1 VTAPNDDEAVELL
14 HEILAIPS
22 PSGQEQDLAAFLATR
37 LGKLGFA
44 ERIDEAGNVIGE
56 IGTGEGPTIM
66 LLSHLDTAGE
76 RLPVGA
82 KDGWLCGRGAV
93 DAKGPLAA
101 MICAAARR
109 PGFRGRIQVVGAVE
123 EERLSRGGHHI
134 ARSMLPPDR
143 LIVGEP
149 SGWSGV
155 VLGYK
160 GKIDLEYQVARPPT
174 HSTNPVPKATEIAV
188 GFWQALCAALG
199 SELSHAKF
207 DRPAA
212 TLRGMRG
219 DLGQAWVDVDCRVP
233 PGFDVEGFTD
243 ALRSAA
249 GDGEL
254 NVIRHVPAVRQ
265 SRANPAAR
273 SLFAAIRRHGGQPR
287 PLLKTGT
294 SDMNTV
300 SERWSVPMAAYGPGD
315 SSLDHGSDERIGIDE
330 YLRGVAVLATALD
343 ELAQD
348 AGQLEP
354 R

>member
-1 VTAPNDDEAVELL
+1 MTQPTDDEAVDLL
-14 HEILAIPS
+14 HDMLTIGS
-22 PSGQEQDLAAFLATR
+22 PSGQEQELAGFLAARLA
-37 LGKLGFA
+37 KLGFA
-44 ERIDEAGNVIGE
+44 CRIDEVGNVIGE
-56 IGTGEGPTIM
+56 IGTGDGPTIM
-66 LLSHLDTAGE
+66 LLSHLDTADWP
-76 RLPVGA
+76 LPARAEG
-82 KDGWLCGRGAV
+82 GWLCGRGAV

-134 ARSMLPPDR
+134 ARSMPPPDR

-155 VLGYK
+155 VLGYR
-160 GKIDLEYQVARPPT
+160 GKIDLEYRVTRPST
-174 HSTNPVPKATEIAV
+174 HSTNPEPKATEIAV
-188 GFWQALCAALG
+188 GFWEAVCAALG
-199 SELSHAKF
+199 PELSHAKF

-212 TLRGMRG
+212 TLRGIRG
-219 DLGQAWVDVDCRVP
+219 DLVQAWVDVDCRVP
-233 PGFDVEGFTD
+233 PGFDAERLTA

-249 GDGEL
+249 AGGEL
-254 NVIRHVPAVRQ
+254 NVIRHIPAVRQ

-273 SLFAAIRRHGGQPR
+273 ALTAAIRRHGGQPR

-315 SSLDHGSDERIGIDE
+315 SSLDHGSDERILLKE
-330 YLRGVAVLATALD
+330 FLQGVEVLATALD
-343 ELAQD
+343 ELEPD
-348 AGQLEP
+348 ARP
-354 R
+354 RE